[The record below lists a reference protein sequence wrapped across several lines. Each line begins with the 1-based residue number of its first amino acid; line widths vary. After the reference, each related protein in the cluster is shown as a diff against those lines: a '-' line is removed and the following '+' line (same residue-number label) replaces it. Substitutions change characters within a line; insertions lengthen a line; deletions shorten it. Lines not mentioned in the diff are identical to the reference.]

1 MKSSDVKDIYDESY
15 FLGQVDGY
23 NEFSDFNATADSLFD
38 RYKLNIKAL
47 DLQPADKYLEIGC
60 GRGEIV
66 MFHSKQGGVALGV
79 DFSAD
84 AIALANAKK
93 EEIGLECEFKACSF
107 AEIESDIKW
116 DKILASEFI
125 EHISEEE
132 GVNFFEKAH
141 QLLRIGGRLVV
152 YTYPNTLQRSYGY
165 PLARLYNLLIK
176 RKLLPKIPDDMLHEH
191 YKKFH
196 LNEQSI
202 FSLKKYAIKSEF
214 KIRYIGYDNPIS
226 KSLIGRLIDISPF
239 RHILRKNLLLVAE
252 K

>member
-23 NEFSDFNATADSLFD
+23 HEFASFNATADSLFD
-38 RYKLNIKAL
+38 RYKLNVKAL
-47 DLQPADKYLEIGC
+47 DLHPTDKYLEIGC

-66 MFHSKQGGVALGV
+66 MFHAKLGGVALGV
-79 DFSAD
+79 DFSDD

-93 EEIGLECEFKACSF
+93 NQIGLSCEFKVCSF
-107 AEIESDIKW
+107 ADLESDIKW

-125 EHISEEE
+125 EHISEDE
-132 GVNFFEKAH
+132 GWRFFEKAYH
-141 QLLRIGGRLVV
+141 LLQVGGRLVV
-152 YTYPNTLQRSYGY
+152 YTYPNTLQRNYGY
-165 PLARLYNLLIK
+165 PLARLYNLIVK
-176 RKLLPKIPDDMLHEH
+176 RRILPRIPDDMLHEH

-202 FSLKKYAIKSEF
+202 FTLRKYAVRSGF
-214 KIRYIGYDNPIS
+214 KIRYLGYDNPDS
-226 KSLIGRLIDISPF
+226 HSLIGRLIDRSPL
-239 RHILRKNLLLVAE
+239 RHLLRKNLLLVAE